1 MTVGDLAHWIIV
13 SADRLRWKSAR
24 HWQNRRLGFALTN
37 IGIRVGQFK
46 TDDTEASDSVTQ

>member
-46 TDDTEASDSVTQ
+46 TDDTEASDSVPQ